1 MDQEPAPQKVVRMKA
16 DRDAVPLWEP
26 ERDEPVSWEDLELPE
41 RLAAELREWSE
52 RYDARLST
60 RYRWQVRG
68 GLRGWQ
74 ADGQRLAA
82 RPRLPGGVRRPV
94 TAPAPAPSSTA
105 DRTHRSARS
114 RPLDVRIRAA
124 SCVRSARCARYGDA
138 AGLQG

>member
-1 MDQEPAPQKVVRMKA
+1 MGDMDQEDAPQTVVRMKA
-16 DRDAVPLWEP
+16 DPDAVPLWEP
-26 ERDEPVSWEDLELPE
+26 ERPEPVSWEDLELPE

-82 RPRLPGGVRRPV
+82 LLQSELGPGYRVEYDG
-94 TAPAPAPSSTA
+94 
-105 DRTHRSARS
+105 
-114 RPLDVRIRAA
+114 
-124 SCVRSARCARYGDA
+124 
-138 AGLQG
+138 Q

>member
-1 MDQEPAPQKVVRMKA
+1 MGDMDQEDAPQTVVRMKA
-16 DRDAVPLWEP
+16 DPDAVPLWEP
-26 ERDEPVSWEDLELPE
+26 ERAEPVSWEDLELPE

-82 RPRLPGGVRRPV
+82 WLQSELGPGYRVEYDG
-94 TAPAPAPSSTA
+94 
-105 DRTHRSARS
+105 
-114 RPLDVRIRAA
+114 
-124 SCVRSARCARYGDA
+124 
-138 AGLQG
+138 Q